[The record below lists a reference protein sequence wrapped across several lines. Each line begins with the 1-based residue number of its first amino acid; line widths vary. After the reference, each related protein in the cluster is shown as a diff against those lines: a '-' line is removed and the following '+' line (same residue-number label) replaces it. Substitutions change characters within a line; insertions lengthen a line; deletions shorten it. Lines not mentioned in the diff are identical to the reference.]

1 MRHSSPVWGLLVAL
15 VCGAPDGAM
24 AQAREPLHGVVAEL
38 RLVTPTLPSAVGWTS
53 SSLPAG
59 AVVPGRG
66 FGVDVGAHVL
76 VGPGR
81 HRRLGL
87 GVTALVS
94 QGRSTGL
101 APAPTAT
108 TRFITAAPHVSIN
121 FGHALGW
128 SHLSAGV
135 GTAKVTAKKALVNL
149 SVPVK
154 DPHGYRERAKNRRNF
169 MENEPETPLVRSIE
183 SDVRIGSVPLSR
195 LNREYSESIAA
206 GKTQGVV
213 NALKVIEVEGQHR
226 ECAGVAPGQ
235 CQRLY

>member
-1 MRHSSPVWGLLVAL
+1 
-15 VCGAPDGAM
+15 M

-76 VGPGR
+76 LGPGR

-135 GTAKVTAKKALVNL
+135 GTAKVTANYAGALAEATPWGTVI
-149 SVPVK
+149 
-154 DPHGYRERAKNRRNF
+154 HYGFGGRWFMRERMALSLDLRF
-169 MENEPETPLVRSIE
+169 WALTPRPASASGVRPSAPATTR
-183 SDVRIGSVPLSR
+183 V
-195 LNREYSESIAA
+195 
-206 GKTQGVV
+206 
-213 NALKVIEVEGQHR
+213 ALG
-226 ECAGVAPGQ
+226 AGVAF
-235 CQRLY
+235 R